1 MVLLNHYIK
10 GAAYGSS
17 GTYGFAMSTPA
28 TLSRFY
34 ESDDVINQYQAMAIN
49 TDTQSATV
57 TLLLDY
63 YRHYLHVLPKF
74 LNFNINLNICL

>member
-1 MVLLNHYIK
+1 MVLLDYYLK
-10 GAAYGSS
+10 GAAYGSG

-49 TDTQSATV
+49 TDT
-57 TLLLDY
+57 
-63 YRHYLHVLPKF
+63 
-74 LNFNINLNICL
+74 